1 MSDKRTERHIRY
13 LHAGALLIGALWV
26 VRSFNDPN
34 PVVVVLAVTTW
45 CCLLGALWTA
55 PRP

>member
-1 MSDKRTERHIRY
+1 MSGKRAERHTRY
-13 LHAGALLIGALWV
+13 LHAGVLLIGALWA
-26 VRSFNDPN
+26 VRYFDDPN